1 MQSCA
6 FEFSLASSL
15 LFGRSLLQL
24 NPCPLS
30 YVGIFLNQVQE
41 LYFNQSDRSSYPSMQ
56 ARHAPNDQKSRLG
69 RTRLVDLSRINPLYR
84 PE

>member
-41 LYFNQSDRSSYPSMQ
+41 LHFNQSDRSSYPSMQ
-56 ARHAPNDQKSRLG
+56 ARHASNGSEVQIRPHTFSRSLAYKPP
-69 RTRLVDLSRINPLYR
+69 LSS
-84 PE
+84 